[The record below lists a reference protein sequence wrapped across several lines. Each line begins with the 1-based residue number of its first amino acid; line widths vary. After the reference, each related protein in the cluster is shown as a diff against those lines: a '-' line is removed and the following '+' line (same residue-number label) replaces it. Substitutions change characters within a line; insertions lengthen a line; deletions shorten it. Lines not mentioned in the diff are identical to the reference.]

1 LRWFGILLAR
11 YRCLVVLASRLS
23 GGLGVLIAQSW
34 SCLLPSLWSL
44 RFHVMLSCCLGV
56 LASCVQPCCLVLLAT
71 HVLRRS
77 GSTVCILM
85 SRSRTPLPCS
95 GGAIMAHS
103 RYRFISWHEG
113 LQKWVA
119 QVKRR
124 KKTWYK
130 AFSEEV
136 DAIDFVVRMTGRSKL
151 ALLRQPPRARA
162 FLSRYRGV
170 CWHRGNQKWIIQHA
184 VKTLGAYLT

>member
-1 LRWFGILLAR
+1 
-11 YRCLVVLASRLS
+11 
-23 GGLGVLIAQSW
+23 
-34 SCLLPSLWSL
+34 
-44 RFHVMLSCCLGV
+44 
-56 LASCVQPCCLVLLAT
+56 
-71 HVLRRS
+71 
-77 GSTVCILM
+77 
-85 SRSRTPLPCS
+85 
-95 GGAIMAHS
+95 MAHS

-151 ALLRQPPRARA
+151 ALLRQPPRGRA
-162 FLSRYRGV
+162 MLSRYRGV
-170 CWHRGNQKWIIQHA
+170 AGTEAIKSGYSMLARHWELKSMRPQSC
-184 VKTLGAYLT
+184 LGVLE